1 MKAKIITALIVIS
14 FNLNALALDTLSV
27 DTVSLHSV
35 KEITNVNSSDKHL
48 VIEDTVKVTVILQ
61 KEKVVEKP
69 KGDFTKK
76 LIIALVILFIV
87 LAIFNA
93 KRNKNLDI

>member
-1 MKAKIITALIVIS
+1 MKAKIIATLIVIS
-14 FNLNALALDTLSV
+14 FNFGALALDTLSV

-35 KEITNVNSSDKHL
+35 KEVTNVGSSEKHL
-48 VIEDTVKVTVILQ
+48 VIEDTVKVTVVLQ

-69 KGDFTKK
+69 KSDFTKK
-76 LIIALVILFIV
+76 LIISLVVLFIV
-87 LAIFNA
+87 LAIYNA

>member
-1 MKAKIITALIVIS
+1 MKAKIITTLIVIS
-14 FNLNALALDTLSV
+14 LSVSALALDTLSV

-35 KEITNVNSSDKHL
+35 KEITNVNSSEKHL
-48 VIEDTVKVTVILQ
+48 VIEDTVKVTVVLQ

-69 KGDFTKK
+69 KSDFTKK
-76 LIIALVILFIV
+76 IIIALVILFII